1 MQKQNTGQNY
11 WQNLADT
18 FHTTMIYLEASHDN
32 KSSFLDT
39 THDNSSRSHHN
50 MANSWLAEGYSPDLK
65 IAHQACHMTTADQS
79 DTAAALQQQPEA
91 AQCTVLLLLF
101 GSGACQTVSSLEM
114 SIPNFFYKPN
124 MA

>member
-65 IAHQACHMTTADQS
+65 IA
-79 DTAAALQQQPEA
+79 QQPWPLSHVTAMDASDWSERRKHTKFVGGEA
-91 AQCTVLLLLF
+91 
-101 GSGACQTVSSLEM
+101 E
-114 SIPNFFYKPN
+114 N
-124 MA
+124 